1 MALTSRGPGAVLGER
16 YRLDDLLEE
25 FEGGRFWRATDMVL
39 ARNVAIHVINSTDPR
54 AQALID
60 AARANVLITDPH
72 LLRVLDCEDDG

>member
-39 ARNVAIHVINSTDPR
+39 AADELSRQAESLQVTAQRFLSHVR
-54 AQALID
+54 AEKHEL
-60 AARANVLITDPH
+60 RAD
-72 LLRVLDCEDDG
+72 